1 MVWSSYQSRS
11 RENTNHLMTK
21 YNLLRN
27 GKIIFWDLS
36 ENELLDRLEDFAV
49 EQYVT
54 GENINAQITYEPVK
68 EEN

>member
-1 MVWSSYQSRS
+1 
-11 RENTNHLMTK
+11 MTK

-54 GENINAQITYEPVK
+54 GENINAQITYETVK
-68 EEN
+68 EED

>member
-1 MVWSSYQSRS
+1 
-11 RENTNHLMTK
+11 MTR

-27 GKIIFWDLS
+27 GKIVFWNLS

-54 GENINAQITYEPVK
+54 GENINSQITYEPVK

>member
-1 MVWSSYQSRS
+1 
-11 RENTNHLMTK
+11 MTR

-27 GKIIFWDLS
+27 GKIVFWDLS

-54 GENINAQITYEPVK
+54 GEKINEQITYEPIK

>member
-1 MVWSSYQSRS
+1 
-11 RENTNHLMTK
+11 MTR
-21 YNLLRN
+21 YNLLRK
-27 GKIIFWDLS
+27 GKVVFWDLS

-54 GENINAQITYEPVK
+54 GEKINEQITYEPIK

>member
-1 MVWSSYQSRS
+1 
-11 RENTNHLMTK
+11 MTR

-36 ENELLDRLEDFAV
+36 ENELMDRLEDFAV

-54 GENINAQITYEPVK
+54 GEKINDQITYEPIK

>member
-1 MVWSSYQSRS
+1 
-11 RENTNHLMTK
+11 MTQ

-27 GKIIFWDLS
+27 GKVVFWDLS

-54 GENINAQITYEPVK
+54 GENINAQITYEPIK
-68 EEN
+68 EED

>member
-1 MVWSSYQSRS
+1 
-11 RENTNHLMTK
+11 MTRF
-21 YNLLRN
+21 NLLRN

-36 ENELLDRLEDFAV
+36 ENELMDRLEDFAV

-54 GENINAQITYEPVK
+54 GEKINDQITYEPIK

>member
-1 MVWSSYQSRS
+1 
-11 RENTNHLMTK
+11 MTR
-21 YNLLRN
+21 YNLLRK
-27 GKIIFWDLS
+27 GKVVFWNLS

-54 GENINAQITYEPVK
+54 GEKISEQITYEPIK

>member
-1 MVWSSYQSRS
+1 
-11 RENTNHLMTK
+11 MTR

-36 ENELLDRLEDFAV
+36 ENELMDRLEDFAV

-54 GENINAQITYEPVK
+54 GEKINDQITYEPTK